1 MTAFAER
8 QAEILGYCRIDDPT
22 PEDLSLLETMYMD
35 AVSQMS
41 NAGVTEPLPGSV
53 RLAQY
58 NTCVNAMVLDAWD
71 NRGVQTADKAF
82 ADNPAF
88 RRRLNQL
95 KRTEPVTVSKS
106 DTEG

>member
-22 PEDLSLLETMYMD
+22 PEDLSLLEALYMD

-41 NAGVTEPLPGSV
+41 HAGVTEPVPGSA

-58 NTCVNAMVLDAWD
+58 NVCVSALVLDAWD
-71 NRGVQTADKAF
+71 NRGIQTGDKALT
-82 ADNPAF
+82 DNPAF
-88 RRRLNQL
+88 RRRINQL
-95 KRTEPVTVSKS
+95 KLTEPVRSDS